1 MNIPEVLAASKPTSD
16 PVSTSAVHAEISTV
30 VVDNLRILAR
40 LWRVPRSTVMETLLE
55 FALEKNGLKMSL
67 EQMKALYPLPVV
79 QTKERKR
86 QLRKEL
92 TGG

>member
-1 MNIPEVLAASKPTSD
+1 
-16 PVSTSAVHAEISTV
+16 
-30 VVDNLRILAR
+30 
-40 LWRVPRSTVMETLLE
+40 METLLE
-55 FALEKNGLKMSL
+55 CALEKNGLKMSL